1 MSKKFIDIRNYIN
14 IDHDEWL
21 YATTKILDTIH
32 DKNIDQEELKAIQR
46 SLILL
51 IIILCIEIN
60 ERSSMVYWSA

>member
-1 MSKKFIDIRNYIN
+1 MNDYI
-14 IDHDEWL
+14 
-21 YATTKILDTIH
+21 ATTKILDTIH

-60 ERSSMVYWSA
+60 ERSSMVY